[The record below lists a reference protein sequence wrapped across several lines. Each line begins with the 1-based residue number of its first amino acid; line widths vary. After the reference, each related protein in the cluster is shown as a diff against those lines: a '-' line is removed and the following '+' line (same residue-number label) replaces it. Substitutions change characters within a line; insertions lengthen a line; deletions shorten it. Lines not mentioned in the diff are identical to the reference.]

1 MTSPHL
7 HHAVCVTAP
16 DAEATFARLA
26 SEGYNRIPVVL
37 ETLAD
42 METPLSLYLKLANT
56 AYTFLFESVQGGER
70 FGRYSFIGLP
80 ANTRLTIHGHQ
91 LTRLHNGEVVES
103 RTSADPLADIADYQ
117 ASFKVPHQPG
127 LPRFCGGLVG
137 MFGYDTVRYI
147 EPRLAQTESKVLHP
161 DPIGTPDILLMLV
174 ETLAIVDNLSGKL
187 TLVHYADPAQG
198 GATRAFA
205 SACELLESLQQR
217 LHAPAVAPEV
227 AASTAK
233 PGEPS
238 SLPVSLFGE
247 AAFKAAVLKAKA
259 YITEGDIMQVVLS
272 QRMQKPFHAHPLSLY
287 RSLRSLN
294 PSPYMFYVDA
304 GDFHVVGSS
313 PEILVRLETEHA
325 SESVGKAPKITL
337 RPIAGT
343 RPRGATPEADAAMA
357 AELLADEKECAEH
370 TQLLDLG
377 RNDVGRVA
385 QTGTV
390 KLTDRMLI
398 ERYSH
403 VMHIVSNVEGDLKP
417 NLSAVD
423 VLRATFPAGTVSGAP
438 KVRAMEII
446 DELEPVKRGI
456 YAGAVG
462 YLGFAGDMDLAIAIR
477 TAVIK
482 DGMLNVQAGA
492 GIVADS
498 NPDAEWMETQNK
510 ARAVIRAA
518 ELAESGLTPKIDV
531 GS

>member
-1 MTSPHL
+1 MNTAHL
-7 HHAVCVTAP
+7 HHSICVTAP
-16 DAEATFARLA
+16 DAEATFKRLA
-26 SEGYNRIPVVL
+26 AEGYNRIPV
-37 ETLAD
+37 TLAALAD
-42 METPLSLYLKLANT
+42 LETPLSLYLKLANT
-56 AYTFLFESVQGGER
+56 PYTFLFESVQGGER

-91 LTRLHNGEVVES
+91 LTRIHNGEVVET
-103 RTSADPLADIADYQ
+103 REAADPLADIAAYQ

-137 MFGYDTVRYI
+137 VFGYDTVRYI
-147 EPRLAQTESKVLHP
+147 EPRLAQTEAKSPHP

-174 ETLAIVDNLSGKL
+174 ETLAIVDNLSGQL
-187 TLVHYADPAQG
+187 TLVHYADPAQPN
-198 GATRAFA
+198 AFA

-227 AASTAK
+227 APTNSK
-233 PGEPS
+233 PAE
-238 SLPVSLFGE
+238 PVSLFGE
-247 AAFKAAVLKAKA
+247 VAFKAAVIKAKE

-287 RSLRSLN
+287 RSLRTLN
-294 PSPYMFYVDA
+294 PSPYMFFVDA

-313 PEILVRLETEHA
+313 PEILVRLENEP
-325 SESVGKAPKITL
+325 EGKAPKITL

-343 RPRGATPEADAAMA
+343 RPRGATPKADAALA

-385 QTGTV
+385 QTGSV
-390 KLTDRMLI
+390 KLTDRMVI
-398 ERYSH
+398 EKYSH

-417 NLSAVD
+417 NLSALD
-423 VLRATFPAGTVSGAP
+423 VLKATFPAGTVSGAP

-446 DELEPVKRGI
+446 DELEPVKRGV

-462 YLGFAGDMDLAIAIR
+462 YLGFSGDMDLAIAIR

-482 DGMLNVQAGA
+482 DGILNVQAGA

-498 NPDAEWMETQNK
+498 NPDAEWQETQNK

-518 ELAESGLTPKIDV
+518 ELAESGLLPKV
-531 GS
+531 NVAR

>member
-1 MTSPHL
+1 MNTTHL
-7 HHAVCVTAP
+7 HHPICVTAP
-16 DAEATFARLA
+16 DAEATFNRLA
-26 SEGYNRIPVVL
+26 AEGYNRIPV
-37 ETLAD
+37 TLAALAD
-42 METPLSLYLKLANT
+42 LETPLSLYLKLAN
-56 AYTFLFESVQGGER
+56 APYTFLFESVQGGER

-80 ANTRLTIHGHQ
+80 ANTRLTICGHK

-103 RTSADPLADIADYQ
+103 RESVDPLADIAAYQ
-117 ASFKVPHQPG
+117 ASFKVPHQPA

-137 MFGYDTVRYI
+137 VFGYDTVRYI
-147 EPRLAQTESKVLHP
+147 EPRLAKASHP

-174 ETLAIVDNLSGKL
+174 ETLAIVDNLSGQL
-187 TLVHYADPAQG
+187 TLVHYADPAQSN
-198 GATRAFA
+198 AFA

-217 LHAPAVAPEV
+217 LHAPAVAP
-227 AASTAK
+227 AAPITGK
-233 PGEPS
+233 PAE
-238 SLPVSLFGE
+238 PVSLFGE
-247 AAFKAAVLKAKA
+247 EAFKAAVVKVKE

-287 RSLRSLN
+287 RSLRTLN

-313 PEILVRLETEHA
+313 PEILVRLENEP
-325 SESVGKAPKITL
+325 EGKAPKITL

-343 RPRGATPEADAAMA
+343 RPRGATPEADAALA

-385 QTGTV
+385 QTGSV
-390 KLTDRMLI
+390 KLTDRMVI

-417 NLSAVD
+417 NLSALD
-423 VLRATFPAGTVSGAP
+423 VLKATFPAGTVSGAP

-456 YAGAVG
+456 YAGSVG
-462 YLGFAGDMDLAIAIR
+462 YLGFSGDMDLAIAIR

-482 DGMLNVQAGA
+482 DGILNVQAGA

-498 NPDAEWMETQNK
+498 NPDAEWHETQNK

-518 ELAESGLTPKIDV
+518 ELAESGLLPKV
-531 GS
+531 NVAR

>member
-1 MTSPHL
+1 MTAS
-7 HHAVCVTAP
+7 HHPICVTAP
-16 DAEATFARLA
+16 DAETAFKRLA
-26 SEGYNRIPVVL
+26 AEGYNRIPVTL

-42 METPLSLYLKLANT
+42 LETPLSLYLKLAN
-56 AYTFLFESVQGGER
+56 APYTFLFESVQGGER

-80 ANTRLTIHGHQ
+80 ANTRLTVHGHQ
-91 LTRLHNGEVVES
+91 LTHTHNGQVVES
-103 RTSADPLADIADYQ
+103 RESADPLADIAAYQ
-117 ASFKVPHQPG
+117 ASFKVPHQPA

-137 MFGYDTVRYI
+137 IFGYDTVRYI
-147 EPRLAQTESKVLHP
+147 EPRLAKASHP

-187 TLVHYADPAQG
+187 TLVHYADPAQ
-198 GATRAFA
+198 ANAFA
-205 SACELLESLQQR
+205 AARELLESLQQR

-227 AASTAK
+227 AASTLT
-233 PGEPS
+233 PQE
-238 SLPVSLFGE
+238 PVSLFGE
-247 AAFKAAVLKAKA
+247 DAFKAAVLKAKD

-272 QRMQKPFHAHPLSLY
+272 QRMQKPFQAHPLSLY
-287 RSLRSLN
+287 RSLRTLN

-313 PEILVRLETEHA
+313 PEILVRLETDA
-325 SESVGKAPKITL
+325 QDKAPKITL

-343 RPRGATPEADAAMA
+343 RPRGATPEADAALA

-385 QTGTV
+385 QTGSV
-390 KLTDRMLI
+390 KLTDRMVI

-403 VMHIVSNVEGDLKP
+403 VMHIVSNVEGDLQP
-417 NLSAVD
+417 NLSALD
-423 VLRATFPAGTVSGAP
+423 VLKATFPAGTVSGAP

-446 DELEPVKRGI
+446 DELEPIKRGV
-456 YAGAVG
+456 YAGSVG

-498 NPDAEWMETQNK
+498 NPDAEWQETQNK

-518 ELAESGLTPKIDV
+518 ELAESGLLPKIGV
-531 GS
+531 AS

>member
-1 MTSPHL
+1 MNTAHL
-7 HHAVCVTAP
+7 HHPICVTAP
-16 DAEATFARLA
+16 DAEATFNRLA
-26 SEGYNRIPVVL
+26 AEGYNRIPV
-37 ETLAD
+37 TLAALAD
-42 METPLSLYLKLANT
+42 LETPLSLYLKLAN
-56 AYTFLFESVQGGER
+56 APYTFLFESVQGGER

-91 LTRLHNGEVVES
+91 LTRLHNGEVVET
-103 RTSADPLADIADYQ
+103 RESADPLADIAAYQ
-117 ASFKVPHQPG
+117 DSFKVPHQPG

-137 MFGYDTVRYI
+137 VFGYDTVRYI
-147 EPRLAQTESKVLHP
+147 EPRLAQTEAKSPHP

-174 ETLAIVDNLSGKL
+174 ETLAIVDNLSGQL
-187 TLVHYADPAQG
+187 TLVHYADPAQPN
-198 GATRAFA
+198 AFA

-227 AASTAK
+227 APITGK
-233 PGEPS
+233 PAE
-238 SLPVSLFGE
+238 PVSLFGE
-247 AAFKAAVLKAKA
+247 AAFKAAVVKAKE

-272 QRMQKPFHAHPLSLY
+272 QRMQKPFRAHPLSLY
-287 RSLRSLN
+287 RSLRTLN

-313 PEILVRLETEHA
+313 PEILVRLENEP
-325 SESVGKAPKITL
+325 EGKAPKITL

-343 RPRGATPEADAAMA
+343 RPRGATPEADAALA

-385 QTGTV
+385 QTGSV
-390 KLTDRMLI
+390 KLTDRMVI

-417 NLSAVD
+417 NLSAID
-423 VLRATFPAGTVSGAP
+423 VLKATFPAGTVSGAP

-446 DELEPVKRGI
+446 DELEPVKRGV

-462 YLGFAGDMDLAIAIR
+462 YLGFSGDMDLAIAIR

-482 DGMLNVQAGA
+482 DGILNVQAGA

-498 NPDAEWMETQNK
+498 NPDAEWQETQNK

-518 ELAESGLTPKIDV
+518 ELAESGLLPKV
-531 GS
+531 NVAR

>member
-1 MTSPHL
+1 MNTTHQPTAHQI
-7 HHAVCVTAP
+7 CVTAP
-16 DAEATFARLA
+16 DAEAAFQRLA
-26 SEGYNRIPVVL
+26 AEGYNRIPVTL
-37 ETLAD
+37 EALAD
-42 METPLSLYLKLANT
+42 LETPLSLYLKLAN
-56 AYTFLFESVQGGER
+56 APYTFLFESVQGGER

-80 ANTRLTIHGHQ
+80 AHTRLAVHGHQ
-91 LTRLHNGEVVES
+91 IIRTHNGAVVES
-103 RTSADPLADIADYQ
+103 HESSDPLADIAAYQ

-137 MFGYDTVRYI
+137 IFGYDTVRYI
-147 EPRLAQTESKVLHP
+147 EPRLAKHTHP

-187 TLVHYADPAQG
+187 TLVHYADPAQPH
-198 GATRAFA
+198 AFA
-205 SACELLESLQQR
+205 SARELLESLQQR

-227 AASTAK
+227 ASPAAIGAASS
-233 PGEPS
+233 P
-238 SLPVSLFGE
+238 PVSLFGE
-247 AAFKAAVLKAKA
+247 AAFKAAVLKAKD

-287 RSLRSLN
+287 RSLRTLN

-313 PEILVRLETEHA
+313 PEILVRLENEPA
-325 SESVGKAPKITL
+325 SESASRAPKITL

-343 RPRGATPEADAAMA
+343 RPRGGTPEADAGLA

-385 QTGTV
+385 QTGSV
-390 KLTDRMLI
+390 RLTERMVI

-403 VMHIVSNVEGDLKP
+403 VMHIVSNVEGDLLP
-417 NLSAVD
+417 ELSALD
-423 VLRATFPAGTVSGAP
+423 VLKATFPAGTVSGAP

-446 DELEPVKRGI
+446 DELEPVKRGV
-456 YAGAVG
+456 YAGSVG
-462 YLGFAGDMDLAIAIR
+462 YLGFGGDMDLAIAIR

-482 DGMLNVQAGA
+482 DGLLNVQAGA

-498 NPDAEWMETQNK
+498 NPDAEWQETLNK
-510 ARAVIRAA
+510 ARAVLRAA
-518 ELAESGLTPKIDV
+518 ELAESGLLPKIGIGN
-531 GS
+531 GSR

>member
-1 MTSPHL
+1 MMNTM
-7 HHAVCVTAP
+7 HHPLCITAP
-16 DAEATFARLA
+16 DAEDAFKRLA
-26 SEGYNRIPVVL
+26 AEGFNRIPVTL

-42 METPLSLYLKLANT
+42 LETPLSLYLKLAN
-56 AYTFLFESVQGGER
+56 APYTFLFESVQGGER

-80 ANTRLTIHGHQ
+80 SNTRLSIHGYQ
-91 LTRLHNGEVVES
+91 LTRLHNGEIVES
-103 RTSADPLADIADYQ
+103 RQSADPLADIAAYQ
-117 ASFKVPHQPG
+117 ASFKVPHQPA

-137 MFGYDTVRYI
+137 IFGYDTVRYI
-147 EPRLAQTESKVLHP
+147 EPRLAQTEAKAPHP

-187 TLVHYADPAQG
+187 TLVHYADPSQPN
-198 GATRAFA
+198 AFA
-205 SACELLESLQQR
+205 SARELLESLQQR
-217 LHAPAVAPEV
+217 LHTPAVAPEV
-227 AASTAK
+227 APTAAK
-233 PGEPS
+233 AQE
-238 SLPVSLFGE
+238 PVSLFGE
-247 AAFKAAVLKAKA
+247 ASFKAAVLKAKD

-272 QRMQKPFHAHPLSLY
+272 QRMQKPFRAHPLSLY
-287 RSLRSLN
+287 RSLRALN

-313 PEILVRLETEHA
+313 PEILVRLETD
-325 SESVGKAPKITL
+325 VQGGAPKITL

-343 RPRGATPEADAAMA
+343 RPRGATSEADAALA

-385 QTGTV
+385 QTGSV
-390 KLTDRMLI
+390 KLTDRMVI

-403 VMHIVSNVEGDLKP
+403 VMHIVSNVEGALKP
-417 NLSAVD
+417 NLSALD
-423 VLRATFPAGTVSGAP
+423 VLKATFPAGTVSGAP

-446 DELEPVKRGI
+446 DELEPVKRGV
-456 YAGAVG
+456 YAGSVG
-462 YLGFAGDMDLAIAIR
+462 YLGFSGDMDLAIAIR

-482 DGMLNVQAGA
+482 DGVLNVQAGA

-498 NPDAEWMETQNK
+498 NPDAEWTETQNK

-518 ELAESGLTPKIDV
+518 ELAESGLVPKIDV
-531 GS
+531 AH

>member
-1 MTSPHL
+1 MNTAQL
-7 HHAVCVTAP
+7 HHAILLTAP
-16 DAEATFARLA
+16 DAEAAFQRLA
-26 SEGYNRIPVVL
+26 GEGYNRIPVTL

-42 METPLSLYLKLANT
+42 LETPLSLYLKLAN
-56 AYTFLFESVQGGER
+56 APFTFLFESVQGGER

-91 LTRLHNGEVVES
+91 LTRLHKGEVVES
-103 RTSADPLADIADYQ
+103 RESADPLADIAAYQ

-137 MFGYDTVRYI
+137 VFGYDTVRYI
-147 EPRLAQTESKVLHP
+147 EPRLAKASHS

-187 TLVHYADPAQG
+187 TLVHYADPAQSN
-198 GATRAFA
+198 AFA
-205 SACELLESLQQR
+205 SARELLESLQQR

-227 AASTAK
+227 APATTQPEA
-233 PGEPS
+233 
-238 SLPVSLFGE
+238 PVSLFGE
-247 AAFKAAVLKAKA
+247 AAFKAAVLKAKD

-287 RSLRSLN
+287 RTLRALN

-313 PEILVRLETEHA
+313 PEILVRLETDA
-325 SESVGKAPKITL
+325 QGGTPKITL

-343 RPRGATPEADAAMA
+343 RPRGATPEADAALA

-385 QTGTV
+385 QTGSV
-390 KLTDRMLI
+390 KLTDRMII

-417 NLSAVD
+417 NLTALD
-423 VLRATFPAGTVSGAP
+423 VLKATFPAGTVSGAP

-446 DELEPVKRGI
+446 DELEPVKRGV
-456 YAGAVG
+456 YAGSVG
-462 YLGFAGDMDLAIAIR
+462 YLGFTGDMDLAIAIR

-482 DGMLNVQAGA
+482 DGILNVQAGA

-498 NPDAEWMETQNK
+498 NPDAEWQETQNK

-518 ELAESGLTPKIDV
+518 ELAEAGLVPKIDV
-531 GS
+531 VR